1 MKFKFEKL
9 IVWQKAMDLAEKVH
23 LLRKSF
29 SEDEKFNLSSQIL
42 RAADS
47 IALHISE
54 GSIGRT
60 NLDFTRYL
68 GYSVGSLS
76 EVVSCLHE
84 KVVDTGEHLDAG
96 MVYGTGFAPFRGGPL
111 RYIETQGADTLL
123 QRLQD
128 LEKRLGSRF
137 TPAPGWETV
146 AGFTDQE
153 SING

>member
-76 EVVSCLHE
+76 EVVSCLHKADRCGYINKHE
-84 KVVDTGEHLDAG
+84 FDAN
-96 MVYGTGFAPFRGGPL
+96 YEAC
-111 RYIETQGADTLL
+111 IELMNSLIAF
-123 QRLQD
+123 
-128 LEKRLGSRF
+128 KRNLK
-137 TPAPGWETV
+137 
-146 AGFTDQE
+146 
-153 SING
+153 